1 MIENDDSFV
10 EDLILE
16 ENWVAEEMELRDS
29 HVERQVV
36 DDNGR

>member
-1 MIENDDSFV
+1 MIENDDSFMKA
-10 EDLILE
+10 LKLE
-16 ENWVAEEMELRDS
+16 ENWVAEEMDLRGS